1 MDSIQSTY
9 THTPDHIGCPACEQF
24 GAMRLLDVSLPFSA
38 AVEIW
43 MRNHSVYIKPSSLR
57 VYGQHQ
63 KRLTEFLQNIPIG
76 QINIGHIRGYQ
87 AWRREHACP
96 EMINAEIANV
106 LAPILAEIQQWQFF
120 VKVYR
125 PLPVPPRIVRQS
137 LSEEQLRR
145 LLVVALDASKPK
157 RLVAGHCLI
166 VMCNTG
172 MGFGELRHLRRA
184 DVLLNEK
191 HPVVTVNEGLKN
203 DYRMRTIPLNWIALR
218 SMRWILHR
226 WERLG
231 GETQEQYILP
241 HHARHTPEERDPARK
256 RSKPPLFDEPMGHI
270 WNAARKILNEAGLES
285 FDPYDMRSHF
295 ATKLLENPDVSD
307 QQFEELFGHRPD
319 SKTRRRYSRQRIE
332 KKAVIVEK
340 VAIDPEPQVRLVMF
354 PGGRK

>member
-145 LLVVALDASKPK
+145 L
-157 RLVAGHCLI
+157 
-166 VMCNTG
+166 
-172 MGFGELRHLRRA
+172 
-184 DVLLNEK
+184 EK

-226 WERLG
+226 WEGLG

-332 KKAVIVEK
+332 KKVVIVEK